1 MSRLRA
7 HTRVISA
14 RARPARFFSYTY
26 IYIYK
31 FARDNNTDMPDR
43 GPRFNLFTARVCRTD
58 YATFSLPLS
67 FSLTLALSFSLPLFR
82 LTYKNGDSY
91 VKLH

>member
-1 MSRLRA
+1 
-7 HTRVISA
+7 
-14 RARPARFFSYTY
+14 
-26 IYIYK
+26 
-31 FARDNNTDMPDR
+31 MPDR

-67 FSLTLALSFSLPLFR
+67 FSLTLALSFSPSLSLPLFR